1 LEACFNLAAPA
12 PAASTIVSRIVEV
25 AMARSK
31 PKASRPAVPVPAL
44 PPQLAAAN
52 LHAAGIDI
60 GAEAHFVAVPPS
72 DDPQPVR
79 GFGAYTADLNA
90 IADWLAT
97 CGITTVALEST
108 GVYWI
113 PLLELLETRGFEV
126 LLVDPQPVQK
136 IKGRPKSDVH
146 DCQWIQRL
154 HTFGLLASAFR
165 PADQV
170 CVLRSYLR
178 QRAMLLT
185 YAAQHIQHMQKALT
199 QMNIKLQ
206 HVISDMTGVTGL
218 AILRAILGGER
229 DPEKL
234 AQLRDYRCKYDE
246 ATIARALQGTWRDE
260 PLFALAQAVAL
271 YDVYHQKIIDCDRH
285 IEAYLQTVADRSE
298 GQPLPPPPRPR
309 KRGGNQP
316 AFAVRAPL
324 HRITGVDL
332 TQIEGLDET
341 TSLVILSE
349 IGLDRHRWPTVKHYT
364 SWLGLCP
371 PHRVSGGKVLSRRTK
386 PCANRAATALRL
398 AAACLHHSQSALGAF
413 FRRMKARMGAPKAIT
428 ATAHKL
434 ARLLY
439 TMLKHGTAYVR
450 QGMDEYAQQYR
461 DRMVKNMTRRAKAL
475 GYTLVKAPEGHPA

>member
-1 LEACFNLAAPA
+1 
-12 PAASTIVSRIVEV
+12 
-25 AMARSK
+25 MARSK
-31 PKASRPAVPVPAL
+31 PKASRTAVPVPAF
-44 PPQLAAAN
+44 PPPLAAAN

-60 GAEAHFVAVPPS
+60 GADAHVVAVPPS

-79 GFGAYTADLNA
+79 GFGAYPADLNA

-108 GVYWI
+108 GVSWI
-113 PLLELLETRGFEV
+113 PLFALLETRGFEV
-126 LLVDPQPVQK
+126 LLVDPQQVQK
-136 IKGRPKSDVH
+136 IKGRPQSDVH

-165 PADQV
+165 PTDQV
-170 CVLRSYLR
+170 CVLRRDLR

-185 YAAQHIQHMQKALT
+185 SAAQHIQHMPKALT
-199 QMNIKLQ
+199 QMNRKLQ

-234 AQLRDYRCKYDE
+234 APLRDDRGKYDE
-246 ATIARALQGTWRDE
+246 ATIARALQGNGRDE
-260 PLFALAQAVAL
+260 HLCAVAQAVAL
-271 YDVYHQKIIDCDRH
+271 SDVYHQKIIACDRH
-285 IEAYLQTVADRSE
+285 IEAYLQTFADRSE

-316 AFAVRAPL
+316 AFAVRGPL

-332 TQIEGLDET
+332 TQIAGLDET

-349 IGLDRHRWPTVKHYT
+349 MGLDMQRWPTVKHFT

-371 PHRVSGGKVLSRRTK
+371 HHRVSGGKVLSRRTK

-398 AAACLHHSQSALGAF
+398 AAACRHHSQSALGAF

-428 ATAHKL
+428 ATAHTL

-450 QGMDEYAQQYR
+450 QGMDEYAQQSR
-461 DRMVKNMTRRAKAL
+461 DRMVKTMTRRAKAL
-475 GYTLVKAPEGHPA
+475 GYTLVKAPEGNLA